1 MNITAPRPVRGQA
14 NRLVARPRRLRSSP
28 AMRALVRETRIN
40 PDGLVQPLFVVD
52 GSGVVQPIGSM
63 PGVSR
68 YSVDA
73 VVRECRELDAV
84 GVRAVLLFGIPD
96 EAQKDAYATINYDP
110 NGIVQRAAAAIKDAL
125 PNLLVIA
132 DLCNCEYTDHG
143 HCGILD
149 PAGDVDNDQTL
160 ELLAKT
166 ALTYARAGVDIV
178 APSDMMDGRVAAIRT
193 ALDDDGF
200 TKTAI
205 MSYAAK
211 YASAFYGPFREAAES
226 TPAFGDRR
234 TYQMDPANGREALK
248 EVRLDAEEGAD
259 IVMVKPA
266 MAYLDVVRAV
276 REATDL
282 PVAAYHVSGEYSM
295 LKGAAE
301 RGWIDEERAV
311 EETLTA
317 IARAGADVIITYF
330 AKDYLRRMHR

>member
-1 MNITAPRPVRGQA
+1 MNSIAPPQLRGQA
-14 NRLVARPRRLRSSP
+14 SRLIARPRRLRASA
-28 AMRALVRETRIN
+28 AMRALVRETHLN
-40 PDGLVQPLFVVD
+40 PDGLVQPLFVVE
-52 GSGVVQPIGSM
+52 GTGVVEPIGSM
-63 PGVSR
+63 PGISR

-73 VVRECRELDAV
+73 VVRECRELDAA

-96 EAQKDAYATINYDP
+96 EARKDAYATINYDP
-110 NGIVQRAAAAIKDAL
+110 NGVVQRAAAAIKDAL

-143 HCGILD
+143 HCGVLD
-149 PAGDVDNDQTL
+149 PTGDVDNDRTL

-166 ALTYARAGVDIV
+166 ALSYARAGVDVV
-178 APSDMMDGRVAAIRT
+178 APSDMMDGRVAAIR
-193 ALDDDGF
+193 AVLDDDGF

-205 MSYAAK
+205 LSYAAK

-226 TPAFGDRR
+226 TPSFGDRR

-248 EVRLDAEEGAD
+248 EVRLDVDEGAD

-276 REATDL
+276 RESTDL

-311 EETLTA
+311 DETLTA
-317 IARAGADVIITYF
+317 IARAGAGIIITYF
-330 AKDYLRRMHR
+330 AKDYLRRMQR

>member
-1 MNITAPRPVRGQA
+1 MIV
-14 NRLVARPRRLRSSP
+14 RPRRLRTSA
-28 AMRALVRETRIN
+28 AMRALVRETRVN
-40 PDGLVQPLFVVD
+40 LDGLVQPLFVVP
-52 GSGVVQPIGSM
+52 GTGVVQPIGSM

-73 VVRECRELDAV
+73 VVDECRELDAA
-84 GVRAVLLFGIPD
+84 GVRAVLLFGIP
-96 EAQKDAYATINYDP
+96 ENAEKDAVATVNYDP
-110 NGIVQRAAAAIKDAL
+110 NGIVQRAARAIKEAL
-125 PNLLVIA
+125 PQLLVIA

-149 PAGDVDNDQTL
+149 DAGDVDNDRTL
-160 ELLAKT
+160 AVLAKT

-178 APSDMMDGRVAAIRT
+178 APSDMMDGRVAAIRH
-193 ALDDDGF
+193 ALDGEGF

-211 YASAFYGPFREAAES
+211 YASAFYGPFREAADS

-234 TYQMDPANGREALK
+234 SYQMDPANAREALK
-248 EVRLDAEEGAD
+248 EVRLDVEEGAD

-282 PVAAYHVSGEYSM
+282 PVAVYHVSGEYAM
-295 LKGAAE
+295 LKAAAE
-301 RGWIDEERAV
+301 RGWIEEERAV
-311 EETLTA
+311 DETLTA
-317 IARAGADVIITYF
+317 IARAGADIIITYF
-330 AKDYLRRMHR
+330 AKDYLRRQR

>member
-1 MNITAPRPVRGQA
+1 
-14 NRLVARPRRLRSSP
+14 
-28 AMRALVRETRIN
+28 MRALVRETRIN
-40 PDGLVQPLFVVD
+40 PDGLVQPLFVVA
-52 GSGVVQPIGSM
+52 GSGVVEPIGSM

-68 YSVDA
+68 YSVDT
-73 VVRECRELDAV
+73 VVRECRELDAA

-96 EAQKDAYATINYDP
+96 EAQKDAYATVNYDP

-149 PAGDVDNDQTL
+149 ATGDVDNDRTL
-160 ELLAKT
+160 ELLATT
-166 ALTYARAGVDIV
+166 ALSYARAGVDIV

-248 EVRLDAEEGAD
+248 EVRLDIEEGAD

-276 REATDL
+276 RESTDL

-317 IARAGADVIITYF
+317 ITRAGADVIITYF

>member
-1 MNITAPRPVRGQA
+1 MSITAPIRGQA
-14 NRLVARPRRLRSSP
+14 ARLVARPRRLRTSA
-28 AMRALVRETRIN
+28 AMRALVRETQIN
-40 PDGLVQPLFVVD
+40 PDGLVQPLFVVE
-52 GSGVVQPIGSM
+52 GSGIVQPIGSM

-73 VVRECRELDAV
+73 VVRECRELDAA

-96 EAQKDAYATINYDP
+96 DAQKDAYATINYDP
-110 NGIVQRAAAAIKDAL
+110 NGVVQRAAAAIKDAW

-149 PAGDVDNDQTL
+149 AAGDVDNDATV

-166 ALTYARAGVDIV
+166 ALSYARAGVDIV

-200 TKTAI
+200 TKIAI

-211 YASAFYGPFREAAES
+211 YASAFYGPFREAAGS
-226 TPAFGDRR
+226 TPSFGDRR

-248 EVRLDAEEGAD
+248 EVRLDVEEGAD

-276 REATDL
+276 RESTDL
-282 PVAAYHVSGEYSM
+282 PLAVYHVSGEYAM
-295 LKGAAE
+295 LKAAAE

-311 EETLTA
+311 DETLTA
-317 IARAGADVIITYF
+317 IARAGAGIIITYF
-330 AKDYLRRMHR
+330 AKDYVRRLHR